1 MAAEREAGVEVESVD
16 AVEVLYDIAL
26 WRLQDQMSQVDS
38 MDRKLAAMFTLTA
51 AVIAL
56 FTAGLAL
63 RETALDTEAWALLIV
78 VVAVFAANVVSSFL
92 AYRERDWHLNPRLE
106 DMENVAQ
113 QSGIGEKAARYWAAI
128 EMRKAVYANE
138 VEMRAKRRW
147 LRVSHGL
154 MALDLLLAA
163 ITVVVVTAPIAG

>member
-1 MAAEREAGVEVESVD
+1 MDEERAAGVEIESVD
-16 AVEVLYDIAL
+16 AVEVLYDLAQ
-26 WRLQDQMSQVDS
+26 WQLQDQMSQVDS

-56 FTAGLAL
+56 FTAGLTL
-63 RETALDTEAWALLIV
+63 RQTALNTESWSLLV
-78 VVAVFAANVVSSFL
+78 VVVVLFAANVVCSFL

-106 DMENVAQ
+106 DMENVAR
-113 QSGIGEKAARYWAAI
+113 QSGIGENAARYWAAI
-128 EMRKAVYANE
+128 EMREAVDANE
-138 VEMRAKRRW
+138 SEMRTKRRW

-163 ITVVVVTAPIAG
+163 ITVVVVTAPTSG

>member
-1 MAAEREAGVEVESVD
+1 MTANREAGVEIESVD
-16 AVEVLYDIAL
+16 AVEVFYDIAL
-26 WRLQDQMSQVDS
+26 WQLQDQMSQVDS

-56 FTAGLAL
+56 FTAGLTL
-63 RETALDTEAWALLIV
+63 RQTALNTESWALLIV
-78 VVAVFAANVVSSFL
+78 VIVVFAANVVCSFL

-106 DMENVAQ
+106 DMDGVAR
-113 QSGIGEKAARYWAAI
+113 QSGIGEHAARYWAAI
-128 EMRKAVYANE
+128 EIRKAVYANE
-138 VEMRAKRRW
+138 SEMRTKRRW

-163 ITVVVVTAPIAG
+163 ITVVVVTAPMGG